1 MMTEIKPNGTIDP
14 EKSRSPHG
22 TDQVVLAR
30 EGNREAFNGLISL
43 FHRDIFR
50 MVYYRVR
57 SQMDAEDLTQDV
69 FTQAF
74 KNISQLKEPEKFKS
88 WLYSIAVNRVR
99 DYYRK
104 NKIRSWIGFFSEN
117 GERNPEDI
125 QNLIAVQDDP
135 LEDVLKKDF
144 WNHLEMAMASLSK
157 MEKDVF
163 LLRFLDHLG
172 LKEIAQTLSRSES
185 TIKTHLYRALVKM
198 QSSALLKKL
207 YGKENV

>member
-1 MMTEIKPNGTIDP
+1 
-14 EKSRSPHG
+14 
-22 TDQVVLAR
+22 
-30 EGNREAFNGLISL
+30 
-43 FHRDIFR
+43 
-50 MVYYRVR
+50 
-57 SQMDAEDLTQDV
+57 
-69 FTQAF
+69 
-74 KNISQLKEPEKFKS
+74 SQLKEPEKFKS

-125 QNLIAVQDDP
+125 QNLIAARDDP